1 MSRIRIRR
9 ALISLLL
16 AAVAPALAA
25 LPARAELTLP
35 RPSPKATVSQTVG
48 VTDFTVSYSRPGVK
62 GRRIWGGL
70 VPYDQVWRTGANEA
84 TTFQCSD
91 EVTIGGKTLPAGTYA
106 VYTSPTPSE
115 WTVIFST
122 DKEAWGSFEY
132 TAAHDVLR
140 FTEKPKVAPHQE
152 WMSFSFENL
161 GTEGCDLVLRWEN
174 VAVTVPIH
182 VETVAKAMANI
193 QAAMGTLAADD
204 WRTPYRA
211 AQFCFNANVHTEQGL
226 TWAEKSIATKG
237 TYQNLSLLADMQMKM
252 GRKKEAI
259 AAAEKA
265 IAAAKADPDKPS
277 TEATEKKLSE
287 WKSKM

>member
-1 MSRIRIRR
+1 MSRNIRI
-9 ALISLLL
+9 ALASLVLASVVPVL
-16 AAVAPALAA
+16 AAR
-25 LPARAELTLP
+25 PARADLTLP

-48 VTDFTVSYSRPGVK
+48 LTDFTVSYSRPGVK

-84 TTFQCSD
+84 TTFQCSGD
-91 EVTIGGKTLPAGTYA
+91 VTIGGKNLPAGTYA
-106 VYTSPTPSE
+106 VYTIPTPNE

-161 GTEGCDLVLRWEN
+161 GTENCDLVLRWEN
-174 VAVTVPIH
+174 VAITVPIH
-182 VETVAKAMANI
+182 VETVAKAMADI
-193 QAAMGTLAADD
+193 EAAMSTLAADD

-211 AQFCFNANVHTEQGL
+211 AQFCFNANVHADQGL
-226 TWAEKSIATKG
+226 KWAEQSTAMKG
-237 TYQNLSLLADMQMKM
+237 TYQNLSLLADMKMKA
-252 GRKKEAI
+252 GQRKEAI

-265 IAAAKADPDKPS
+265 IQAGKADPDKPN

-287 WKSKM
+287 WKAKL